1 LDFKSKEDR
10 ERYWHTTS
18 HILAQAVKHLFPD
31 AKLGIGPAI
40 EQGFY
45 YDFDIGERTFTP
57 EDLEAIET
65 RMREIVKSDFPLTC
79 KMMGREDAIRFFNDR
94 DEPYK
99 VELIE
104 RIEDDQVSTYSQD
117 GFTDLCKGP
126 HMERTGEIGEVKVL
140 TSSGAYWLGHEDRP
154 MMQRIYGIS
163 FPTAEMMEEFLNGL
177 DEARARDHRKL
188 GKELDLF
195 SMPEELGTGLVIWHP
210 KGAVMRQVIEDF
222 WREEHVK
229 EGYQLVI
236 SPHIGRSTLWETS
249 GHLDFY
255 REHMYP
261 AMEFDSA
268 EYFVKPMNCPFHMLI
283 YRSELRSYRDLP
295 IRYAEMGSVY
305 RYEMS
310 GALHGLM
317 RVRGLTIDDAHIFC
331 TPEQLEDEVIRT
343 LSFTT
348 RMLGQFGFKEYEIYI
363 STKPEKAV
371 GDAQSWEDA
380 TAALIRAVEKSGH
393 EYETDEGGGAF
404 YGPKIDVKIR
414 DALRRTW
421 QCSTIQF
428 DFNLPEKFDL
438 TYRDSDGSDKRPY
451 TIHRAL
457 LGSVERFFGV
467 LVEHYGGNFPVW
479 LAPVQVVIMPI
490 TDDQMEYAESVRNVL
505 RDRGIRVELDAR
517 NEKVG
522 YKIAEA
528 ERQKIPYMLIVGKKE
543 VEAGTVSVRRHQK
556 GDLGQTSLDEFT
568 SSLEEEIK
576 KREMETKGSTV
587 H

>member
-1 LDFKSKEDR
+1 LDFSSKEDR

-18 HILAQAVKHLFPD
+18 HILAQAVKQLFPE

-45 YDFDIGERTFTP
+45 YDFDIGERTFSP
-57 EDLEAIET
+57 EDLEAVET
-65 RMREIVKSDFPLTC
+65 RMREIIQNDHPLTC
-79 KMMGREDAIRFFNDR
+79 TMMGREEAIQFFKGK

-117 GFTDLCKGP
+117 SFTDLCRGP
-126 HMERTGEIGEVKVL
+126 HMGRTGEIGVVKVL

-163 FPTAEMMEEFLNGL
+163 FPTKEMMDEFLTGL
-177 DEARARDHRKL
+177 EEAKARDHRKL
-188 GKELDLF
+188 GRELDLF
-195 SMPEELGTGLVIWHP
+195 SIPEDLGTGLVLWHP
-210 KGAVMRQVIEDF
+210 KGAVMRGIIEDY
-222 WREEHVK
+222 WSQEHRK
-229 EGYQLVI
+229 EGYQLVL

-249 GHLDFY
+249 GHLEFY

-261 AMEFDSA
+261 AMAFDNV

-283 YRSELRSYRDLP
+283 YKSKLHSYRELP
-295 IRYAEMGSVY
+295 LRLAEMGSVY

-348 RMLGQFGFKEYEIYI
+348 RMLGEFGFKEYEIYI
-363 STKPEKAV
+363 STKPEKHV
-371 GDAQSWEDA
+371 GDDKSWEEA
-380 TAALIRAVEKSGH
+380 TAALTRAVEKTGYA
-393 EYETDEGGGAF
+393 YETDEGGGAF
-404 YGPKIDVKIR
+404 YGPKIDIKIR

-438 TYRDSDGSDKRPY
+438 TFRDKDGVDKRPY

-467 LVEHYGGNFPVW
+467 LVEHYAGNFPVW
-479 LAPVQVVIMPI
+479 LAPVQMVVMPI
-490 TDDQMEYAESVRNVL
+490 TDDQLEYGHAVVDQLLGEGFRA
-505 RDRGIRVELDAR
+505 ELDGR

-528 ERQKIPYMLIVGKKE
+528 ERQKIPYMLIIGKKE
-543 VEAGTVSVRRHQK
+543 VEAGTVSVRQHGEGDK
-556 GDLGQTSLDEFT
+556 GAMA
-568 SSLEEEIK
+568 LEELI
-576 KREMETKGSTV
+576 STV
-587 H
+587 RTAVDEKR